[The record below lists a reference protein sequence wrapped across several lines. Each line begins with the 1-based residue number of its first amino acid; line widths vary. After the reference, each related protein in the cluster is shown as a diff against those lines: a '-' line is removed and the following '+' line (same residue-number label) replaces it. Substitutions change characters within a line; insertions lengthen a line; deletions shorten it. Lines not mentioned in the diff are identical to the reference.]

1 MAYLGTSINESPVI
15 AELAGATIADV
26 RGKAVKYSSGNV
38 VLCSTAGEAV
48 LGVGIMT
55 NGENLQAGDQVD
67 IQIKD
72 IGALRAGGTIAK
84 GDELAVDATG
94 CFVKATDGQDVF
106 AIALDA
112 GAKDEYVRS
121 MIVRYKKPA
130 ATGGVGG

>member
-15 AELAGATIADV
+15 AEVAGAVITDV

-48 LGVGIMT
+48 LGVGIM
-55 NGENLQAGDQVD
+55 NNAENLQTGDQVD

-72 IGALRAGGTIAK
+72 IGVVRAGGTIAK

-106 AIALDA
+106 AIALAA
-112 GAKDEYVRS
+112 GAKDEYVS
-121 MIVRYKKPA
+121 AMIVRYKKPA
-130 ATGGVGG
+130 ASGDGEG

>member
-1 MAYLGTSINESPVI
+1 MAFLATSINESPVI
-15 AELAGATIADV
+15 AEVAGAAIADV

-55 NGENLQAGDQVD
+55 NAESTAAGDQVD

-72 IGALRAGGTIAK
+72 IGLVKAGGTIAK

-94 CFVKATDGQDVF
+94 CFQKATDGQDVF
-106 AIALDA
+106 ALALGA
-112 GAKDEYVRS
+112 GAKGEYVS
-121 MIVRYKKPA
+121 AMIVRYKKPA
-130 ATGGVGG
+130 AASGVGG